1 MTAER
6 DGLACP
12 VPFSGLGITPGKA
25 VHTLP
30 IPNLREG
37 QPENRLKSIFGG
49 AGFYVVLALCVLAV
63 GVAGSFVLFGGRDKP
78 ADEQVPRRTDLITPS
93 TPEPAAPELPA
104 LVETIS
110 PAPVEEEKEEETPP
124 PMPELPVDDTPVVVE
139 APRLIVSPLNGE
151 VVTAFSVD
159 QLVYSE
165 TLGDWRTHDGL
176 DISAVQ
182 GTTVLAASSGTVSS
196 VTDDP
201 LMGTTVVIRHDGG
214 YQTTYSNLQARPNVE
229 AGDSVSAGQIIGAVG
244 RTAAA
249 ESAQGPHLHF
259 SVTKDGVPVD
269 PSEYLKR

>member
-1 MTAER
+1 M
-6 DGLACP
+6 
-12 VPFSGLGITPGKA
+12 
-25 VHTLP
+25 
-30 IPNLREG
+30 
-37 QPENRLKSIFGG
+37 NRLKSIFGG

-110 PAPVEEEKEEETPP
+110 PAPGEEEKEEETPP